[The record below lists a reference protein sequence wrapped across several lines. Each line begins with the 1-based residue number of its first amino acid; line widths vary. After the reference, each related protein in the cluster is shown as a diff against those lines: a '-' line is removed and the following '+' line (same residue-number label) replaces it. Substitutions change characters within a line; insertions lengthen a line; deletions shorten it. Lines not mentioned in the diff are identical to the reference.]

1 MLHIVSMVFKRRIH
15 SALLDQIDKPDITV
29 LTGMRRVGKTTTLQ
43 MIFDQVESRNKV
55 FLDLENPLD
64 QKAFEE
70 TDFNNIWYNLRAY
83 GITNEEKAFIF
94 LDEMQSSPSIVS
106 SVKYLHDHYSVK
118 FFLTG
123 SSSFYLKNLFS
134 ESLSGRKRIF
144 ELYPLD
150 FVEFLLF
157 KGHQKDFTDDLAAKD
172 TQKSAVVF
180 EKVKKLYEEYLEF
193 GGFPQVV
200 LTDDHRDKVYQLND
214 IFKSYFEME
223 VRRLAD
229 FKRINSFRDL
239 MLLLLQRTG
248 SKLEITRLASE
259 VGVSRDTIY
268 SYLAFLQ
275 GTYFIDLVP
284 PYTLNRDREVSGA
297 KKLYICDNGFV
308 RHFGKV
314 SEGSLLENAVF
325 LDLRKYGAVRY
336 YQKRSG
342 QEIDF
347 ILPEKGIGI
356 EVKKKGTDRDY
367 QKLASLC
374 RTLGIGSCYVATQDF
389 KGSSGFISVSDL

>member
-1 MLHIVSMVFKRRIH
+1 MLLKRRIH
-15 SALLDQIDKPDITV
+15 PALQKQIDKPDITV
-29 LTGMRRVGKTTTLQ
+29 LTGMRRVGKTTMLQ
-43 MIFDQVESRNKV
+43 MIFDEIESTNKV

-70 TDFNNIWYNLRAY
+70 TDYNNIWYNLQAY
-83 GITNEEKAFIF
+83 GITNKEKAFIF
-94 LDEMQSSPSIVS
+94 LDEIQSSPSIVS
-106 SVKYLHDHYSVK
+106 PIKYLHDHYNVK

-134 ESLSGRKRIF
+134 ESLSGRKQIF

-150 FVEFLLF
+150 FVEFLVF
-157 KGHQKDFTDDLAAKD
+157 KGRKKDFVDDFALKEKR
-172 TQKSAVVF
+172 KSSIIF

-200 LTDDHRDKVYQLND
+200 LTDDYRGKVHQLND

-229 FKRINSFRDL
+229 FKPINNFRDL

-248 SKLEITRLASE
+248 AKLEISKLASE

-275 GTYFIDLVP
+275 GTYFIDLVV

-297 KKLYICDNGFV
+297 KKLYICDNGFI

-314 SEGSLLENAVF
+314 NEGSLLENGVF
-325 LDLRKYGAVRY
+325 LDLRKYGTVRY

-347 ILPEKGIGI
+347 ILPEKGVGI
-356 EVKKKGTDRDY
+356 EVKKKGVDRDY
-367 QKLASLC
+367 HKLASLC
-374 RTLGIGSCYVATQDF
+374 RTLDINRFYVVTQDF
-389 KGSSGFISVSDL
+389 RESKGFIAAPDL

>member
-1 MLHIVSMVFKRRIH
+1 MRFQRRIH
-15 SALLDQIDKPDITV
+15 SSLQDQIEKSDITV

-43 MIFDQVESRNKV
+43 MIFDEVDSRNKI

-64 QKAFEE
+64 QKTFEE
-70 TDFNNIWYNLRAY
+70 ADFNNIWYNLQAY
-83 GITNEEKAFIF
+83 GITNKEKAFIF
-94 LDEMQSSPSIVS
+94 LDEIQSSPSITS
-106 SVKYLHDHYSVK
+106 PVKYLHDHYNVK

-123 SSSFYLKNLFS
+123 SRSFYLKNLFS

-144 ELYPLD
+144 ELHPLD
-150 FVEFLLF
+150 FVEFLVF
-157 KGHQKDFTDDLAAKD
+157 KGHQKDFTDDFAMKD
-172 TQKSAVVF
+172 NRKNLVIY

-200 LTDDHRDKVYQLND
+200 LTDDHRGKVHQLND

-229 FKRINSFRDL
+229 FKQINSFRDL

-248 SKLEITRLASE
+248 AKVEISKLASE
-259 VGVSRDTIY
+259 IGVSRDTVY

-297 KKLYICDNGFV
+297 KKLYVCDNGFV

-314 SEGSLLENAVF
+314 SEGSLLENSVF
-325 LDLRKYGAVRY
+325 LDLRKYGALMY

-347 ILPEKGIGI
+347 VLPEKGIGI

-367 QKLASLC
+367 QRLASLC
-374 RTLGIGSCYVATQDF
+374 RTLDIGNCYVVTQDF
-389 KGSSGFISVSDL
+389 KGSDGFIIVSDL